1 MNEREKSAGKY
12 SDKIIQ
18 KRRMTRKVY
27 YGNVP
32 VGGDAQISIQS
43 MSTHAACEE
52 DAVLKEFEELASAG
66 CEIVRVA
73 VKDQSDIEALK
84 NICKQSSM
92 PVIADIHFDYRLAVQ
107 SAKKGVAGLR
117 INPGNIGGKNKVR
130 EVTAAANDIG
140 IPIRV
145 GVNSGSLEKN
155 LISLYKTDP
164 ARALFESATGS
175 LEIMESIGFT
185 NLVFSI
191 KSSDPMI
198 NVEANR
204 LFAADNDYPIH
215 IGVTEAGP
223 VLSGAARSV
232 FSLTLLLVEGIGD
245 TIRVSLSGD
254 PVNEI
259 IVASALLSSLGV
271 RDITPKIIS
280 CPTCGRSH
288 LDVLKIAGALERE
301 ILSRRGGI
309 TVAVMGCE
317 VNGPGEAKEADIGI
331 AGTPGGA
338 VLFTKGKK
346 RKVLRGNYLNTLLSE
361 IDKMIADVNAE
372 G

>member
-1 MNEREKSAGKY
+1 MKKERKSGGEY
-12 SDKIIQ
+12 SGRIIQ
-18 KRRMTRKVY
+18 ERRVTRKVY
-27 YGNVP
+27 YGKIP
-32 VGGDAQISIQS
+32 VGGDAPVSIQS
-43 MSTHAACEE
+43 MSTHAACEK
-52 DAVLKEFEELASAG
+52 DAVLKEFDELASAG

-73 VKDQSDIEALK
+73 VKDQSDIEVLGD
-84 NICKQSSM
+84 ICRQSPM
-92 PVIADIHFDYRLAVQ
+92 PVIADVHFDFRLAVQ
-107 SAKKGVAGLR
+107 SAREGVAGLR
-117 INPGNIGGKNKVR
+117 INPGNIGGKEKVR
-130 EVTAAANDIG
+130 EVAAAADDMG

-145 GVNSGSLEKN
+145 GVNSGSLEKR
-155 LISLYKTDP
+155 LIPLYSNDP
-164 ARALFESATGS
+164 ARALFESAVGS
-175 LEIMESIGFT
+175 LEMMESIGFT

-191 KSSDPMI
+191 KSSDPMV
-198 NVEANR
+198 NVETNR

-254 PVNEI
+254 SVNEI

-271 RDITPKIIS
+271 RDDIPKIIS

-309 TVAVMGCE
+309 KVAVMGCE

-331 AGTPGGA
+331 AGIAGGA
-338 VLFTKGKK
+338 VLFTNGKK
-346 RKVLRGNYLNTLLSE
+346 HKVLKGNYLAALLGE
-361 IDKMIADVNAE
+361 IDKITSDRNTE
-372 G
+372 N

>member
-1 MNEREKSAGKY
+1 MKKRAKPGGKY
-12 SDKIIQ
+12 SNKIIQ
-18 KRRMTRKVY
+18 KKRITRKVY

-32 VGGDAQISIQS
+32 VGGGYPVSIQS
-43 MSTHAACEE
+43 MSTRAACEK
-52 DAVLKEFEELASAG
+52 DAVLKEFNELASAG

-73 VKDQSDIEALK
+73 VKDQSDIEALGD
-84 NICKQSSM
+84 ICKQSAM
-92 PVIADIHFDYRLAVQ
+92 PVIADIHFDSRLAVQ
-107 SAKKGVAGLR
+107 SARKGVAGLR

-130 EVTAAANDIG
+130 EVTAAANDVG

-155 LISLYKTDP
+155 LISLYNTDP
-164 ARALFESATGS
+164 ARALFESAAGA
-175 LEIMESIGFT
+175 LEMMESIRFT

-245 TIRVSLSGD
+245 TMRVSLSGD

-259 IVASALLSSLGV
+259 IVATALLSSLGV
-271 RDITPKIIS
+271 RDDIPKIIS

-288 LDVLKIAGALERE
+288 LDVLEIAGALERE

-309 TVAVMGCE
+309 KIAVMGCE

-338 VLFTKGKK
+338 VLFTNGKK
-346 RKVLRGNYLNTLLSE
+346 RRMLRGDYLTTLLVE